1 MCKMKKICF
10 CTNIIPHYRVSFYEK
25 LSNIQN
31 LKFIIIHGVQ
41 KKNSG
46 RPSVFNHNFNFKTQ
60 SVINK
65 EVKVGPYEI
74 IWQKHI
80 FKILKN
86 EHPDLIIL
94 LGISGIISN
103 WFIALWAKIKKVKI
117 IIWACGWESQNVDS
131 LYYLIKR
138 FFLKIYFRFPD
149 IILVYSNKAKKYI
162 ESLGISADKISVC
175 YNGIETDNSERIY
188 SLIKEKSVELRR
200 KDDIDDQIIFL
211 YVGGM
216 LHEKKIDILLKAF
229 CLVEN
234 KIDSVLWIVG
244 DGPKKEYLISL
255 SKKMGIKNIKFWG
268 RIVEEVDIFFSA
280 ADIFVL
286 PGIGG
291 LALNQAMYWETPCI
305 CSEADGTEDDLVLNN
320 ITGFRFEKNDY
331 RDLSKVMLN
340 AAKTINT
347 KKIDIMKLN
356 CKEMIKKKYN
366 VDNMILKFND
376 SINRLLV

>member
-1 MCKMKKICF
+1 MYKMKKICF

-31 LKFIIIHGVQ
+31 MKFVVIHGVP

-46 RPSVFNHNFNFKTQ
+46 RPGVFNHGFNFRTQ
-60 SVINK
+60 SVVNK

-74 IWQKHI
+74 IWQKNI

-117 IIWACGWESQNVDS
+117 IIWACGWESQNVNS
-131 LYYLIKR
+131 FYYFIKKI
-138 FFLKIYFRFPD
+138 FLKIYFSLPD
-149 IILVYSNKAKKYI
+149 TILVYSNKAKKYL
-162 ESLGISADKISVC
+162 ESLGIAADKISVC
-175 YNGIETDNSERIY
+175 YNGIEIDDSEKKY
-188 SLIKEKSVELRR
+188 SLIKEKGVKLRM
-200 KDDIDDQIIFL
+200 KENIDDKMVFL

-216 LHEKKIDILLKAF
+216 LYEKKIDILLKAF
-229 CLVEN
+229 NLVEN
-234 KIDSVLWIVG
+234 KVDSVLWIVG
-244 DGPKKEYLISL
+244 DGPEKEYLISL
-255 SKKMGIKNIKFWG
+255 SNKMRIKNIKFWG
-268 RIVEEVDIFFSA
+268 RIVEEVNQIFSA

-305 CSEADGTEDDLVLNN
+305 CSDADGTEDDLVLNN
-320 ITGFRFEKNDY
+320 ITGFRFKKNDVKN
-331 RDLSKVMLN
+331 LSKVMLN
-340 AAKTINT
+340 AAETIKTKN
-347 KKIDIMKLN
+347 IDLMKLN
-356 CKEMIKKKYN
+356 CKEIIKKKHN
-366 VDNMILKFND
+366 VNNMILKFDD
-376 SINRLLV
+376 SINRLLG